1 MISINLFKV
10 VANVGNPPL
19 CSGVIAVPSGPK
31 SQPQPR
37 WRLIIVKNRE
47 KVYWCRILTINDY
60 WHSIWG
66 LKSQSWRFYLLFL
79 IATISQ
85 EWCTALLTLMS
96 FAAQRT
102 PLVPH
107 EEARLDGSYLSKMSQ
122 VDFLIMNNMLEVKA
136 LSVASKASWVREF
149 EILFHLTDFAF
160 NWWTTNIKI
169 K

>member
-1 MISINLFKV
+1 
-10 VANVGNPPL
+10 
-19 CSGVIAVPSGPK
+19 
-31 SQPQPR
+31 
-37 WRLIIVKNRE
+37 
-47 KVYWCRILTINDY
+47 
-60 WHSIWG
+60 
-66 LKSQSWRFYLLFL
+66 
-79 IATISQ
+79 
-85 EWCTALLTLMS
+85 MS

-136 LSVASKASWVREF
+136 LSVASKASWVSEF

>member
-1 MISINLFKV
+1 MLEIRLFV
-10 VANVGNPPL
+10 
-19 CSGVIAVPSGPK
+19 AVPSGPK
-31 SQPQPR
+31 SHA
-37 WRLIIVKNRE
+37 
-47 KVYWCRILTINDY
+47 LTVLFSRVCTPAKMASAHRHKPWEGLLVINDY

-79 IATISQ
+79 IATTWQ
-85 EWCTALLTLMS
+85 EMIYGSPNVLCT
-96 FAAQRT
+96 QRT

-122 VDFLIMNNMLEVKA
+122 VDFLIMNNMLEVKT

-160 NWWTTNIKI
+160 NWWTTNISRI
-169 K
+169 YYHR